1 MQPKDYYEILGLAKN
16 AGFKQVRDA
25 YRKLALQYHPD
36 RNKDDQAAA
45 ERMKEINEAY
55 AVLSDS
61 QKRKEYDTMKE
72 AYGSSAYNRY
82 RQTHTEQDIFRGSD
96 IQQIFEEMSRIFGF
110 RSFDDIFRESYGSGY
125 STFEFRRPGVFG
137 RIVVGGFGGGQ
148 GAEPRIDAQTFLEG
162 PMGKLM
168 RYGLKKKWGIELPG
182 RGRDLS
188 DGISISA
195 DLAQAGGKMEYFS
208 KKTGKTFS
216 LTIPPNMKEGQ
227 KLRLKGMGEPGLNG
241 GPAGD
246 LYVVIRTRTSLEQK
260 AKSFLNAIR
269 SVIKPPV

>member
-36 RNKDDQAAA
+36 RNQNDQAAA

-125 STFEFRRPGVFG
+125 RTFEFRRPGVFG

>member
-125 STFEFRRPGVFG
+125 RTFEFRRPGVFG

-195 DLAQAGGKMEYFS
+195 DLAQSGGKMEYFS

>member
-125 STFEFRRPGVFG
+125 RTFEFRRPGVFG

>member
-96 IQQIFEEMSRIFGF
+96 IQQIFEEMSRIFGL